1 MTSIDIALR
10 DRYGL
15 HPRAAMRIQQAAGRF
30 RSRVTIRGQAG
41 QGAEVD
47 ARSMISLVG
56 AGIGPSEI
64 VRLTADGEDEAD
76 ALAALRDLLAA
87 GVCHP

>member
-1 MTSIDIALR
+1 MTSTDLAFR

-41 QGAEVD
+41 QGTEVD

-56 AGIGPSEI
+56 AGIGPGEI
-64 VRLTADGEDEAD
+64 VRLTADGDDEAE
-76 ALAALRDLLAA
+76 ALAAVRDLIGA